1 MENAIKIGII
11 GLTIGMVVFAIK
23 EEVEYRREVKKFNEY
38 TNRMNEIKE
47 KMAAIGL

>member
-1 MENAIKIGII
+1 MKNVIKIGII
-11 GLTIGMVVFAIK
+11 GLTIAAIGFAVK
-23 EEVEYRREVKKFNEY
+23 EEIEFNREIKKFNEY